1 MVACCS
7 SWLAAGHAS
16 AISTQSVIQRL
27 ALVADPDV
35 ATVAY
40 DINASGQVAAVLVSS
55 RRRPRRH
62 GVLYEQGRLW
72 ELGTLGGAYSETR
85 AINSK
90 GEIAGAARHK
100 RPLARLQV

>member
-1 MVACCS
+1 MLLL
-7 SWLAAGHAS
+7 LAAGHAS

-40 DINASGQVAAVLVSS
+40 DINASGQVAAVLEDDDG
-55 RRRPRRH
+55 RRH

-72 ELGTLGGAYSETR
+72 ELGTLGGDYSETR
-85 AINSK
+85 AINAK
-90 GEIAGAARHK
+90 GEIAGAAQDSNGRWRAFK
-100 RPLARLQV
+100 YDR